1 MACLIKLYTKS
12 LKKQTI
18 IVIINFMDIEKRF
31 YELAARADERCY
43 TTFSD
48 FLNMEEQSKLN
59 KMKLNIPYTLFG
71 GYDMAER
78 CIAGFGYES
87 NEAVFPIAI
96 VKAEP
101 AMQKFADKL
110 SHRDILGSLMGL
122 GIKREVIGDIII
134 SSNTGYI
141 FCLESIAEYICRNLG
156 KIRHTSVKCT
166 VADKLPDAIG
176 DNAKEKEIIVASIR
190 LDTVIAGVYNL
201 SRNAVKEYFTNRKIF
216 VNSTLCEN
224 FSYNLKDSD
233 IISVRGKGR
242 FIFIGILGNTK
253 KNRSIIKINLYE

>member
-87 NEAVFPIAI
+87 NEATRAI
-96 VKAEP
+96 FSALKALRNI
-101 AMQKFADKL
+101 FA
-110 SHRDILGSLMGL
+110 
-122 GIKREVIGDIII
+122 EI
-134 SSNTGYI
+134 S
-141 FCLESIAEYICRNLG
+141 
-156 KIRHTSVKCT
+156 
-166 VADKLPDAIG
+166 
-176 DNAKEKEIIVASIR
+176 AKSGTQA
-190 LDTVIAGVYNL
+190 
-201 SRNAVKEYFTNRKIF
+201 
-216 VNSTLCEN
+216 
-224 FSYNLKDSD
+224 
-233 IISVRGKGR
+233 
-242 FIFIGILGNTK
+242 
-253 KNRSIIKINLYE
+253 